1 MFHFIKTHWPFWLK
15 LFNLIKYIGQIGHSN
30 QVDWSK
36 NTSFELLVKMDMS
49 SSKKWSISQFE
60 LFEKPKILVM
70 PLHVVWMMNGN
81 A

>member
-1 MFHFIKTHWPFWLK
+1 MSHFIKTHWPFWLG
-15 LFNLIKYIGQIGHSN
+15 LFNLTKYIGQIDHSS

-36 NTSFELLVKMDMS
+36 NTSFELLVKMDMPS
-49 SSKKWSISQFE
+49 NKKWPINLFE
-60 LFEKPKILVM
+60 LFEKPEFLVI